1 MAVDGVGAVGL
12 SVSLAA
18 AADSGRGADGAAGSG
33 DKITADLTAA
43 TSIGNAGSGT
53 SNGNANDGKGDDGK
67 RKWNR
72 R

>member
-1 MAVDGVGAVGL
+1 
-12 SVSLAA
+12 VSL

-33 DKITADLTAA
+33 DKVTAGLTAA
-43 TSIGNAGSGT
+43 TSVGNAGSGT
-53 SNGNANDGKGDDGK
+53 SNGNANEGKGDDGK